1 MQRNNAF
8 HSHYC
13 TLYIVITVLCVRSYL
28 YLMYLMYLPLMYMYY
43 IVYTLGSWDI
53 QVGQQ
58 RKKHG
63 QNCVSIGYID
73 DKKPKIF

>member
-1 MQRNNAF
+1 MK
-8 HSHYC
+8 
-13 TLYIVITVLCVRSYL
+13 LYPYFKVIGCL
-28 YLMYLMYLPLMYMYY
+28 
-43 IVYTLGSWDI
+43 LGSWDI

-58 RKKHG
+58 IKKHG

>member
-1 MQRNNAF
+1 MYF
-8 HSHYC
+8 HPYFDIINTFHELGQLQFS
-13 TLYIVITVLCVRSYL
+13 LISGSFPTVPPWV
-28 YLMYLMYLPLMYMYY
+28 
-43 IVYTLGSWDI
+43 GSWDI

>member
-1 MQRNNAF
+1 MGLV
-8 HSHYC
+8 HC
-13 TLYIVITVLCVRSYL
+13 TENTYFTYV
-28 YLMYLMYLPLMYMYY
+28 
-43 IVYTLGSWDI
+43 LGSWDI

>member
-1 MQRNNAF
+1 MM
-8 HSHYC
+8 HTILL
-13 TLYIVITVLCVRSYL
+13 TLTINDVILRPYFNPSAQ
-28 YLMYLMYLPLMYMYY
+28 
-43 IVYTLGSWDI
+43 IGSWDI